1 MNPTTLGLS
10 TLIGTIV
17 GAGMFGLPYVV
28 ARSGLLV
35 ALFYFIILGVCIT
48 YLHLF
53 FGEVC
58 LRTPGKHRLIGY
70 AGIYLGSLGK
80 MVVAFSTIAGTIG
93 ALLAFLIIGGDFL
106 EIIISPFANIS
117 APWHHI
123 LFWLPLSLLVG
134 VGIRLIAKVELA
146 TTVAL
151 FLMMGLIFFLALPH
165 ISFANF
171 SLFSFS
177 SSNIFLPYGVIL
189 FSLIGWNAI
198 PEIAELFR
206 KRQDKLQFDNV
217 IVIAS
222 ALAIFLYAA
231 FAFSVVGV
239 SGQETTQE
247 GLSGLLPFLG
257 NGVIVLGAFFG
268 LIAVG
273 DSFLIMGSY
282 LKNSFLHDF
291 HMPAKLSL
299 FITAGAPLVLYLVG
313 FREFVSVISVV
324 GIIVGALE
332 GLVIIGLFLQART
345 KGQLKPEYK
354 VKVPAMV
361 PFLIAF
367 VLIGGTIA
375 ALASSL

>member
-1 MNPTTLGLS
+1 MNPATLGLS

-17 GAGMFGLPYVV
+17 GAGIFGLPYVV

-35 ALFYFIILGVCIT
+35 ALFYFVILGICVT

-80 MVVAFSTIAGTIG
+80 IVVAFSTIAGTIG

-106 EIIISPFANIS
+106 KIIISPFANIS
-117 APWHHI
+117 PPWYHI

-134 VGIRLIAKVELA
+134 AGIRLIARVELV
-146 TTVAL
+146 TTAAL
-151 FLMMGLIFFLALPH
+151 FLMMGLIFLLALPH

-171 SLFSFS
+171 SLFS
-177 SSNIFLPYGVIL
+177 SSNFFLPYGVIL

-206 KRQDKLQFDNV
+206 KRQDKLQFDNL
-217 IVIAS
+217 IVVAS

-282 LKNSFLHDF
+282 LKNSLLHDF

-299 FITAGAPLVLYLVG
+299 FITAVAPLVLYLVG
-313 FREFVSVISVV
+313 FREFISVISVA
-324 GIIVGALE
+324 GIIVGVVE
-332 GLVIIGLFLQART
+332 GLVIIGLFLQARA
-345 KGQLKPEYK
+345 KGQRKPEYR
-354 VKVPAMV
+354 VKVFAPV

-367 VLIGGTIA
+367 VLIGGTVA
-375 ALASSL
+375 ALVFSL